1 MPNLSGRQ
9 KLILLPFVFVFIS
22 IITIAGSG
30 RVSAKTIEQL
40 QSEVEALQNKIN
52 NLKQQEQQVDSSI
65 ANEQYKRNVY
75 SSEIN
80 FLDDEIKKKQLEIE
94 RSNTEIDKQK
104 TEIQILDDNIEKT
117 TEKIAE
123 MEKNMQDLNNLVKMR
138 LVSSYEK
145 SYSASVLD
153 SIIDS
158 DNTSKLYE
166 LLKYYESI
174 RIADR
179 AKLEEYRAKKDD
191 IEKEKS
197 ILEENKIEQEKI
209 AFAIEEEKNN
219 LETLQDTLG
228 AQIVWKEKLIES
240 SKTNQN
246 NLEQTKQNLSQAQ
259 LDAIKKFEE
268 AQVALF
274 AAMNK
279 VDAKIARP
287 VKKGDVI
294 GKEGCTGYCTGDHL
308 HFVVDANG
316 DGTAENPCNYL
327 PSGVISGCGTSNPII
342 SWPMK
347 NTFYLTSG
355 YGWRWGSFHG
365 AIDIAYPWGTA
376 SDFIYAAHDGYVTY
390 GTLGCANAPICNG
403 GHANYAIVCSD
414 ENCSMKTG
422 YWHLE

>member
-1 MPNLSGRQ
+1 MPNFNDSH
-9 KLILLPFVFVFIS
+9 KFILAPILVVTLPILFVL
-22 IITIAGSG
+22 GSG
-30 RVSAKTIEQL
+30 KVSAKTIEQL
-40 QSEVEALQNKIN
+40 QAEVESLQNKIN
-52 NLKQQEQQVDSSI
+52 NLKAQEKQVDSSI
-65 ANEQYKRNVY
+65 SNEQYKRNVY

-104 TEIQILDDNIEKT
+104 TEIQILDDKIKQTE
-117 TEKIAE
+117 EKITE
-123 MEKNMQDLNNLVKMR
+123 MEKNMKDLDNLVKMR

-145 SYSASVLD
+145 SYSTSVLD
-153 SIIDS
+153 SIIDT
-158 DNTSKLYE
+158 NNASKLYE

-179 AKLEEYRAKKDD
+179 AKLEEYRQKKDD
-191 IEKEKS
+191 VEKEKN
-197 ILEENKIEQEKI
+197 ILEENKTEQEKI
-209 AFAIEEEKNN
+209 AFAIEEERNN
-219 LETLQDTLG
+219 LETLQNTLG

-240 SKTNQN
+240 SKASQS

-268 AQVALF
+268 AQAALF
-274 AAMNK
+274 VAMNK
-279 VDAKIARP
+279 VDAKVARP

-294 GKEGCTGYCTGDHL
+294 GREGCTGYCTGDHL
-308 HFVVDANG
+308 HFVVDGNG
-316 DGTAENPCNYL
+316 DGSADNPCNYL
-327 PSGVISGCGTSNPII
+327 PSGVISGCGTSSPKV

-365 AIDIAYPWGTA
+365 AIDLAYPWGTS

-390 GTLGCANAPICNG
+390 GKQGCANAPICNG
-403 GHANYAIVCSD
+403 GYANYAIICSD
-414 ENCSMKTG
+414 ENCSIKTG
-422 YWHLE
+422 YWHLQ